1 MQSYNPSSLDIKHAV
16 IGWQS
21 MFYQSPKHEAELKPS
36 HLLPIITMSN
46 HFLNF
51 SLRLALFS
59 LTESESSQQAS
70 CQVAQVQPNK
80 GL

>member
-51 SLRLALFS
+51 SLILALFS

-70 CQVAQVQPNK
+70 YQVAQVQPNK